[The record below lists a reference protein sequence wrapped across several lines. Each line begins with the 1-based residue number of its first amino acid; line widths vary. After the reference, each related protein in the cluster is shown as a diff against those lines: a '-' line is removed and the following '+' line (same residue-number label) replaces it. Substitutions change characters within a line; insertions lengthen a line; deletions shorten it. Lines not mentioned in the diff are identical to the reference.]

1 MRGSAAIERTDIA
14 LHYRVLLTRTFIAN
28 PENLMAARAR
38 DPDEPIIIKKYANR
52 RLYNTDSSSY
62 ITLETLAKMTRENQD
77 FQVVDAKSGDDITHQ
92 VLTQIIMDEESHGE
106 QMLPVSFLRQLISL
120 YGNSMQAMVPSYL
133 DASMTSFRDNQEK
146 LRDAFGK
153 GLSVNPFA
161 KMAQQNMKMFGEGW
175 RAVVAPGQDTGGEAG
190 KHPASNDELS
200 ELRAQM
206 AAMQEKLD
214 KLGK

>member
-1 MRGSAAIERTDIA
+1 
-14 LHYRVLLTRTFIAN
+14 
-28 PENLMAARAR
+28 MAARAR

-62 ITLETLAKMTRENQD
+62 ITLETLAQMTRDNQE

-92 VLTQIIMDEESHGE
+92 VLTQIIMDEEAHGE

-133 DASMTSFRDNQEK
+133 DASMKSFRDNQEK

-153 GLSVNPFA
+153 GVSENPFA
-161 KMAQQNMKMFGEGW
+161 KMAQQNMKMITDGW
-175 RAVVAPGQDTGGEAG
+175 RSVLTPGQGKPTQPDAARDT
-190 KHPASNDELS
+190 DELA

-206 AAMQEKLD
+206 AAMQDKLD
-214 KLGK
+214 KFDK